1 MTVWAGPQRMRKRPK
16 VNTPVGFDKRRVSR
30 ALFSLNREKGFPERL
45 VRISALFRDRRYAE
59 NPLGGGPESP
69 EVFRVSF
76 DEFDCVTYVET
87 VLALSCSKTPAKFF
101 RELRHLRYKGGKV
114 DWFRRNH
121 FMTAW
126 LRRNIAREA
135 VADLTRGR
143 QSVLKTRV
151 LSGVPGLPPERVTFR
166 LFPKRS
172 YPKLRSLIHT
182 GDIIMFVST
191 KKHLDVFHM
200 GILIRDGEQV
210 LMRHATRSAGTVVE
224 QALVDFMRS
233 NRMTGFI
240 LARPICRP

>member
-1 MTVWAGPQRMRKRPK
+1 MRNRKR

-30 ALFSLNREKGFPERL
+30 ALFSLNREKGFEQRL
-45 VRISALFRDRRYAE
+45 VRISGLFRDRRYAE

-87 VLALSCSKTPAKFF
+87 VLALSCSKTPARFF
-101 RELRHLRYKGGKV
+101 RELRHLRYKSGKV

-121 FMTAW
+121 FMTGW
-126 LRRNIAREA
+126 LRRNIARGT

-143 QSVLKTRV
+143 QSILKTRV
-151 LSGVPGLPPERVTFR
+151 LSGVAGLPPERVTFR
-166 LFPKRS
+166 LFPKRR
-172 YPKLRSLIHT
+172 YPKVRSLIRT

-200 GILIRDGEQV
+200 GMLIRDVDQV
-210 LMRHATRSAGTVVE
+210 LMRHATRSAGKVVE
-224 QALVDFMRS
+224 QALIDFMRS

-240 LARPICRP
+240 LARPLCRP

>member
-1 MTVWAGPQRMRKRPK
+1 MRDQKR

-30 ALFSLNREKGFPERL
+30 AFFSLNREKRFEERL
-45 VRISALFRDRRYAE
+45 VRISGLFRDRRYAE

-87 VLALSCSKTPAKFF
+87 VLALSCSKTPARFF
-101 RELRHLRYKGGKV
+101 RELRHLRYKSGRV

-126 LRRNIAREA
+126 LRRNIARGA
-135 VADLTRGR
+135 VADLMRVR
-143 QSVLKTRV
+143 HSILKTRV
-151 LSGVPGLPPERVTFR
+151 LSGVPGLPSERVTFR
-166 LFPKRS
+166 LFPKRR
-172 YPKLRSLIHT
+172 YPKVRSLIRT

-200 GILIRDGEQV
+200 GMLIRDGDQV
-210 LMRHATRSAGTVVE
+210 LIRHATRSAGKVVE
-224 QALVDFMRS
+224 QALIDFMRS

-240 LARPICRP
+240 LARPLCRP